1 MSEPDLPP
9 LAREQK
15 LWAAG
20 AAALFLIAVG
30 FLGFALST
38 KVMMVFAVGWI
49 ALQIFGYVGA
59 LRMAKGDF
67 AHPLFK
73 SQVMLHVI
81 ALALLVAVFMRA
93 FSGLRSPSGERFPRS
108 HGLKAASLRAGAR
121 TSWRPCGRCAP
132 VPPLSG

>member
-59 LRMAKGDF
+59 LRMAEGDF

-93 FSGLRSPSGERFPRS
+93 FS
-108 HGLKAASLRAGAR
+108 
-121 TSWRPCGRCAP
+121 
-132 VPPLSG
+132 